1 MDRQFLY
8 VFSEDD
14 RNALAGRG
22 LRIFHEDRGSGVYVF
37 FYGNDGET
45 LCPPDFLAD
54 MEYVLTSTVS
64 F

>member
-1 MDRQFLY
+1 MNNQFLY

-14 RNALAGRG
+14 RDALAGRG
-22 LRIFHEDRGSGVYVF
+22 LRIFHEDSSSGVYVF
-37 FYGNDGET
+37 FYGEEDAA

-54 MEYVLTSTVS
+54 IEYVLTSTVS